1 MKLLINALL
10 PTSSTAMRRVN
21 MLFDEK
27 IIKVSTDEI
36 DAPDDTEVI
45 DAKGQLLLPGGV
57 DPHVHILGKESTAGK
72 DVEKISK
79 AALQGGWTT
88 LAELSYHTEVPVFD
102 PARLNT
108 RKELFNKHSYV
119 DMALWGQVDITDYP
133 YHAEAAQELWGKGV
147 VGISLCAP
155 SPNPAVAEI
164 SFTEIMAL
172 FLDIYESDTAFA
184 FQGYDYELYPEYSFE
199 AQRDAIKKILRRM
212 QENPIHIPRVPAW
225 NTIEFINSISK
236 RSDISYALCFN
247 DLIRFYHPEA
257 NVPGYS
263 FDFSDP
269 ENLLPELIRTNK
281 IYLLSNS
288 SAPNPEQRSGCEIF
302 QGQDPQSLVY
312 SYLWV
317 LSELYAKRK
326 VPLATCIKMTSENA
340 AKRLGLYPVKGSLDK
355 GADAD
360 FVLYN
365 PHEDSGQLHKSDPSL
380 EIKGCFSAVYLR
392 GEQVAGEDFDLKRRG
407 VFLPR
412 HTNPKRR
419 YNNTTWI

>member
-10 PTSSTAMRRVN
+10 PTSSTALRRVN

-27 IIKVSTDEI
+27 IIRVSADEI

-45 DAKGQLLLPGGV
+45 DAQGLMLLPGGV
-57 DPHVHILGKESTAGK
+57 DPHVHILGKAATAAK
-72 DVEKISK
+72 DVEKVSK
-79 AALQGGWTT
+79 AALEGGWTT
-88 LAELSYHTEVPVFD
+88 LAELSYHTEEPVFD
-102 PARLNT
+102 PSRLKS
-108 RKELFNKHSYV
+108 RKELFDKHSYV

-164 SFTEIMAL
+164 SFTEIMDL

-184 FQGYDYELYPEYSFE
+184 FQGYDHELYPKYSFE
-199 AQRDAIKKILRRM
+199 SQRDAVKKILRRM
-212 QENPIHIPRVPAW
+212 QENPIHIPRVPSW
-225 NTIEFINSISK
+225 GTIEFINSISK
-236 RSDISYALCFN
+236 RSDISYALCFA

-257 NVPGYS
+257 KLPGYD

-269 ENLLPELIRTNK
+269 ENLLPDLIRTNK
-281 IYLLSNS
+281 IYLLSNC
-288 SAPNPEQRSGCEIF
+288 SASNPDKHAACELF
-302 QGQDPQSLVY
+302 EGQDPQGLLY

-317 LSELYAKRK
+317 LSELYTKRK

-340 AKRLGLYPVKGSLDK
+340 AKRMGLYPVKGSLDK

-360 FVLYN
+360 FVLYD
-365 PHEDSGQLHKSDPSL
+365 PHGKAPYASPDPLL
-380 EIKGCFSAVYLR
+380 EITGCFSSVYLR
-392 GEQVAGEDFDLKRRG
+392 GEQVAGINFKTRRKG
-407 VFLPR
+407 AFVVR

>member
-10 PTSSTAMRRVN
+10 PTSSTALRRVN

-36 DAPDDTEVI
+36 DAPDETEVI
-45 DAKGQLLLPGGV
+45 DAQGLILLPGGV
-57 DPHVHILGKESTAGK
+57 DPHVHILGKAATAAK
-72 DVEKISK
+72 DVEKLSK
-79 AALQGGWTT
+79 TALEGGWTT
-88 LAELSYHTEVPVFD
+88 LAELSYHTEEPVFD
-102 PARLNT
+102 PTRLKS
-108 RKELFNKHSYV
+108 RKELFDKHSYV

-164 SFTEIMAL
+164 SFTEIMDL

-184 FQGYDYELYPEYSFE
+184 FQGYDHELYPKYSFE
-199 AQRDAIKKILRRM
+199 SQRDAVKKILRRM

-225 NTIEFINSISK
+225 ATIEFINSISK
-236 RSDISYALCFN
+236 RSDISYALCFA

-257 NVPGYS
+257 KLPGYD

-269 ENLLPELIRTNK
+269 ENLLPDLIRTNK
-281 IYLLSNS
+281 IYLLSNC
-288 SAPNPEQRSGCEIF
+288 SAPHPDKQAACELF
-302 QGQDPQSLVY
+302 QGQEMQGLEY

-317 LSELYAKRK
+317 LSELYARRK

-340 AKRLGLYPVKGSLDK
+340 AKRMGLYPVKGSLDK

-360 FVLYN
+360 FVLYDPN
-365 PHEDSGQLHKSDPSL
+365 GKSPHPSPDPHL
-380 EIKGCFSAVYLR
+380 EITGCFSSVYLR
-392 GEQVAGEDFDLKRRG
+392 GEQVAGTNFKTRRKG
-407 VFLPR
+407 AFVPR